1 MDNAIVA
8 TPASSVDRLPGL
20 DFLRAIAIAW
30 VLVFHASDFDLVSPD
45 YWIVHF
51 GWMGVD
57 LFFVLSGFLI
67 AGQLLR
73 PWARGDAPD
82 YRRFFARRLLRTL
95 PAYLAI
101 VALYFAFPAV
111 RERSRIQP
119 LWQFLTFTQNF
130 ALHFPLPKAFS
141 HAWSLC
147 VEEQFYLAFPL
158 VAALIAIRPSAGKVI
173 GAMVVVLIA
182 GMTLRGYFWLHDVA
196 REPFNPAAAPV
207 AFDYMTL
214 IYYPTWT
221 RLDGLLAGVAVAAIQ
236 TFRPQWW
243 RRLTARPNMLLGAGV
258 AGVGISIVFFRDM
271 VAGFLPTM
279 FGFPLLACAMA
290 LLVIAGS
297 DKRSLIG
304 RYPIPGAGAL
314 AAGAYSLYLSN
325 KIVFHAVQG
334 MMRDAPAQIQG
345 AALLVGLLAALA
357 AGAVLYWL
365 VERPFLR
372 LRDRLRG
379 PPRGSVQSPPPAAA
393 PERQLAG

>member
-1 MDNAIVA
+1 MDNVIVA
-8 TPASSVDRLPGL
+8 TRAGSADRLPGL
-20 DFLRAIAIAW
+20 DFLRAIAIVW
-30 VLVFHASDFDLVSPD
+30 VLLFHASLFDLVSHH
-45 YWIVHF
+45 YWVVRF

-95 PAYLAI
+95 PAYLAV
-101 VALYFAFPAV
+101 VALYFAFPSV
-111 RERSRIQP
+111 RERPNIQP

-130 ALHFPLPKAFS
+130 ALDFPLPKAFS

-158 VAALIAIRPSAGKVI
+158 VVAVIAIRPSARKVI
-173 GAMVVVLIA
+173 GAIVVVLLA
-182 GMTLRGYFWLHDVA
+182 GIMLRGYVWLDAVA
-196 REPFNPAAAPV
+196 REPFNPAAEPGDF
-207 AFDYMTL
+207 AFMTL

-221 RLDGLLAGVAVAAIQ
+221 RLDGLLAGVAVASIQ
-236 TFRPQWW
+236 TFRPQCW
-243 RRLTARPNMLLGAGV
+243 RRLTARPNVLLGAGV
-258 AGVGISIVFFRDM
+258 AGVGMAIVFFRDM

-279 FGFPLLACAMA
+279 FGFPFLACAMA

-297 DKRSLIG
+297 DKRSLIS
-304 RYPIPGAGAL
+304 RYKVPGAGAL

-325 KIVFHAVQG
+325 KIVFHVVQG
-334 MMRDAPAQIQG
+334 MMRDAPAPIQS
-345 AALLVGLLAALA
+345 AALCAGLLAALA

-372 LRDRLRG
+372 LRDRLRS
-379 PPRGSVQSPPPAAA
+379 PSRSAVRSPPVA
-393 PERQLAG
+393 PERQLAE